1 MWLLPSKRDRHLA
14 ALRQQARLAGL
25 AVELRQL
32 PMLHPSAEDRVS
44 AGGKVRNPVVECAAY
59 SYRLPRRLKL
69 VDGWRLRRDDPGTV
83 VPGWVGDPALANPK
97 AALAEVSQW
106 LVDWLTALPDDAIAL
121 ELRPSSVDVYW
132 LEKSSHGVESV
143 TSIAAQLAAIGGE
156 IAALDERK
164 IAELADEDS

>member
-1 MWLLPSKRDRHLA
+1 M
-14 ALRQQARLAGL
+14 
-25 AVELRQL
+25 
-32 PMLHPSAEDRVS
+32 
-44 AGGKVRNPVVECAAY
+44 
-59 SYRLPRRLKL
+59 
-69 VDGWRLRRDDPGTV
+69 
-83 VPGWVGDPALANPK
+83 
-97 AALAEVSQW
+97 
-106 LVDWLTALPDDAIAL
+106 TALPDDAIAL